1 MSFYIKE
8 TIELFTVST
17 DQSIEENY
25 LNSDLLWVKETA
37 SRTTDAIPLTFTH
50 KLAKI
55 NITLTS
61 ENSNADLSDATIYVC
76 GTKIETNFNP
86 LTGVLTDVTYANTE
100 DIKAGV
106 TTNGAATAS
115 AIIIPQT
122 INADARFIKVV
133 QGTKIYYYTMPSEK
147 TFESGK
153 SYSYTLKVKEKEKV
167 ILVSSKV
174 TNWIDEGIEGS
185 IDEKYSRLTV
195 TLSSAGTLNEYL
207 NASNKYDVSELK
219 IIGDINAKDIQ
230 LIRDFAATH
239 NYPKP
244 NSETGA
250 LSILDLSEARIVS
263 GGGTYTCEVGYAGI
277 RDIETRDNVVTE
289 GMFEYTNLKEVIL
302 PNTITEIAHS
312 AFECMQSMT
321 KFVVPE
327 GVVTIGDQAFN
338 TCYNFKSII
347 LPESVETIGERAFD
361 DCDGMK
367 EITIPS
373 KVTKLSNELFVRCN
387 LLEKIN
393 LPEGITSIG
402 NQTFDSCPNL
412 KTIVIPKNVTQM
424 GYRVFWGCEALKEIH
439 CQATTPPVATSYSL
453 SIFDN
458 FTKSECTL
466 YVPKGSLNAYKAATE
481 WQGFKNYIEE

>member
-1 MSFYIKE
+1 M
-8 TIELFTVST
+8 
-17 DQSIEENY
+17 
-25 LNSDLLWVKETA
+25 
-37 SRTTDAIPLTFTH
+37 
-50 KLAKI
+50 
-55 NITLTS
+55 
-61 ENSNADLSDATIYVC
+61 
-76 GTKIETNFNP
+76 
-86 LTGVLTDVTYANTE
+86 
-100 DIKAGV
+100 
-106 TTNGAATAS
+106 
-115 AIIIPQT
+115 
-122 INADARFIKVV
+122 
-133 QGTKIYYYTMPSEK
+133 
-147 TFESGK
+147 
-153 SYSYTLKVKEKEKV
+153 
-167 ILVSSKV
+167 
-174 TNWIDEGIEGS
+174 
-185 IDEKYSRLTV
+185 
-195 TLSSAGTLNEYL
+195 
-207 NASNKYDVSELK
+207 K

-230 LIRDFAATH
+230 LIRDFAATGSDA
-239 NYPKP
+239 KP

-250 LSILDLSEARIVS
+250 LSILDLSEARIVA
-263 GGGTYTCEVGYAGI
+263 GGGTYTCRVGYAGI

-312 AFECMQSMT
+312 AFECLMSMT

-361 DCDGMK
+361 DCDDMK

-373 KVTKLSNELFVRCN
+373 KVTKLSNELFVNCN

-402 NQTFDSCPNL
+402 NETFSSCRSL

-424 GYRVFWGCEALKEIH
+424 GYRVFMNCEALKEIH
-439 CQATTPPVATSYSL
+439 CQATTPPVATSSGSSYMA
-453 SIFDN
+453 IFYN

-466 YVPKGSLNAYKAATE
+466 YVPKGSLNAYKDATE